1 MAVET
6 GFSDFHK
13 MTLTVMKVFYKKMKN
28 KYYGYR
34 NSKQFSKGVIISYRV
49 IKGLP
54 HENRLSKYVLL
65 LGNVYTV
72 V

>member
-1 MAVET
+1 
-6 GFSDFHK
+6 
-13 MTLTVMKVFYKKMKN
+13 MKN